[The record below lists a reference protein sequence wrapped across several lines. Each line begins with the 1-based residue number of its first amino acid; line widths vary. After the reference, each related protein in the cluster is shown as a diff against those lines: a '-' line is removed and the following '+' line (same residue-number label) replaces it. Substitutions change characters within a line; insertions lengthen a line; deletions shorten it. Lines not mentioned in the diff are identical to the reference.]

1 MSIDSPEAIRLRN
14 AMVDRLVRDGYVRR
28 ASVEAAFRATPRH
41 RFVPRIPLREAYADR
56 AIVTKQATGRPV
68 SSISQPAMIAIMLE
82 QLALPHGRRVLE
94 IGTGTGYTA
103 ALMAHIVG
111 ESGRVVTVDIDE
123 DLVAG
128 AQANLAAAGCAGRV
142 RVICGDGAD
151 GWPDGAPYDR
161 IILAVGATDIAPAW
175 RAQLQPDGRLVL
187 PLDFRNTGAQFCIAF
202 DAAADHLIARSF
214 EPCGFIRLRGALAQ
228 ERPARRSA
236 PEPAAAVGMAM
247 LATVS
252 QMLPKVGAQLWRRRM
267 NRQAF
272 GRPTLDGLQLRAYP
286 HEANYVQKAGE
297 TVHDTRWTRFVIGW
311 APGG

>member
-14 AMVDRLVRDGYVRR
+14 AMVDRLVRDGYVRH
-28 ASVEAAFRATPRH
+28 AGVEAAFRATPRH
-41 RFVPRIPLREAYADR
+41 RFVPRIPLRAAYADR
-56 AIVTKQATGRPV
+56 AIVTKQAKGRPL
-68 SSISQPAMIAIMLE
+68 SSISQPAMIAVMLE
-82 QLALPHGRRVLE
+82 QLALQPGQRVLE
-94 IGTGTGYTA
+94 IGAGTGYTA

-111 ESGRVVTVDIDE
+111 ESGRVVTIDIDE

-128 AQANLAAAGCAGRV
+128 AQANLAADGAGRV
-142 RVICGDGAD
+142 QVICGDGAD

-161 IILAVGATDIAPAW
+161 IILTVGATDIAPAW

-187 PLDFRNTGAQFCIAF
+187 PLDFRNTGAQFSIAF
-202 DAAADHLIARSF
+202 DAAGDHLIARSF

-228 ERPARRSA
+228 EQPAQRSA
-236 PEPAAAVGMAM
+236 PEPGATVGMAI

-252 QMLPKVGAQLWRRRM
+252 QVMPRVGEQLWWRRM

-286 HEANYVQKAGE
+286 REANYMQKEGE

-311 APGG
+311 VSGG